1 MFPVTYFFFPK
12 LTCRRG
18 LTLRV
23 LTGNLKPATRRWA
36 RCKPLNYGM
45 ASSTRESAPG
55 TQTAQLPAFV
65 HPFIR
70 VHVTFSPMPRF
81 KRPWIPRSS
90 PITPSGFADLCL
102 CSRGPEKGQG
112 NGIEGGLV
120 SRGTCQR
127 TMVLGGTIPTI
138 RLEESAETFSLAVYL
153 RPRFGCQSMEI
164 LKSL

>member
-81 KRPWIPRSS
+81 KRPWI
-90 PITPSGFADLCL
+90 D
-102 CSRGPEKGQG
+102 
-112 NGIEGGLV
+112 
-120 SRGTCQR
+120 
-127 TMVLGGTIPTI
+127 
-138 RLEESAETFSLAVYL
+138 
-153 RPRFGCQSMEI
+153 RPRLLHRVSLIYAYAAGDQKRGRVMELKVDWSVEELARERWFSGEPFQPFGWKNLRRRSR
-164 LKSL
+164 